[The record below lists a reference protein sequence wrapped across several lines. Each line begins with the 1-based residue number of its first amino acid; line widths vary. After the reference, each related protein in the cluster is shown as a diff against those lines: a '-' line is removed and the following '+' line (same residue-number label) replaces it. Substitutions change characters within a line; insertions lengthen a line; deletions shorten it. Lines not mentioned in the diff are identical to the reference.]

1 MTFVKPVSSK
11 LSTVSGKCRTMNYRL
26 RTTTRKWVG
35 HMLMLYQYRSGYV
48 LRCWRRVIPSACGGL
63 VFTLSTS
70 KVVCLPT
77 YTLRPQTTQILVL
90 LFSAGDW
97 SLSALPHACALLIA
111 TLEMAILISSDQESD
126 SNFISEWG
134 SVDSSSISSD
144 KELLLIIMM
153 FPSTSCL

>member
-1 MTFVKPVSSK
+1 MTSVNSVWSK

-35 HMLMLYQYRSGYV
+35 HMLMPYQYRSWYV
-48 LRCWRRVIPSACGGL
+48 LRHWRRVIPSTCGGL

-77 YTLRPQTTQILVL
+77 YTVCPQTTQLRVL

-97 SLSALPHACALLIA
+97 SLSALPHTCALLIA
-111 TLEMAILISSDQESD
+111 TSEMAILISSDQESD

-144 KELLLIIMM
+144 RELLLLIVM
-153 FPSTSCL
+153 FPPTSCL